1 MEVVLLLV
9 GILGV
14 ALIVVPRMRARRS
27 GGRKP
32 APSRRRVRAR
42 KAAAHAAAPSPVATW
57 SPAEAAASRSG
68 DWEVWDDELGW
79 EGVESA
85 PAATPEPEPEPGPE
99 PAPAAEVAPPR
110 EPDRKA
116 WERWRAT
123 ELS

>member
-14 ALIVVPRMRARRS
+14 ALIVVPRMRGRRS
-27 GGRKP
+27 GGRRP

-42 KAAAHAAAPSPVATW
+42 KAGARAAAATSPVATW
-57 SPAEAAASRSG
+57 TPAEAAASRSG

-85 PAATPEPEPEPGPE
+85 PAATPEPEPEPEPE

-116 WERWRAT
+116 WER
-123 ELS
+123 